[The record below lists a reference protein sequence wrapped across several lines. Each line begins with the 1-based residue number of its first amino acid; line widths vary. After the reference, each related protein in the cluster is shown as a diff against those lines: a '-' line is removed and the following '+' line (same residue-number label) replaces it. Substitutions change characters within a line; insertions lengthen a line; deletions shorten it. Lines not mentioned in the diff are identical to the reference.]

1 MFRKSL
7 SFFLPVFILPLF
19 VLGSLISLALLP
31 PTAVSQSNI
40 AGISNLDS
48 TPHSLSFTLNS
59 SNLTLNEDGFPTAVG
74 LDNHITQLGAP
85 NLPYF
90 HTAVAVPTGHE
101 LRLTVTESD
110 AKVQTVGYIPPVGQ
124 AVLPYDLLGTEM
136 SEQEAADLQTSG
148 MILEEDP
155 HIYGQDALYP
165 AALVE
170 HPAVQN
176 YSGAGI
182 ANVRLYPVRYNP
194 ATGELRHVPQLDVTI
209 EFVPVAS
216 VNIETTAVAQLPNLD
231 GLVLN
236 PAQAAPYQA
245 PTASRTDAQSLITL
259 PVGQTVLKIQVDE
272 DGLYQ
277 ISPADLVNAGFANPL
292 TRDTIQLMH
301 NGQSVAYQFI
311 DNNGNNLFDG
321 NDRIRFYGQAWQGPR
336 AQKFFITDNIY
347 WLWDGGTSSLI
358 GSAPSTTSATVITQ
372 TYTSENFEEDKI
384 FDFTR
389 MGSFQWLLSPNK
401 PDAWYWLALTTGPGD
416 SAARNIPTTITIT
429 HPVTTASSPTS
440 IVAEY
445 QTITRYNA
453 SNPLTHTIGFEF
465 NGQAFDNA
473 VFMAKRFNDNA
484 VYTSTHSLLQH
495 GTNNVLFRKYAD
507 NTGMPSR
514 VILNRITIDYWQ
526 HLIAINE
533 EKQFT
538 ASADGDSTFQVQG
551 FSVPASEVLVWDVTD
566 PYQPVQINGA
576 QVNSNV
582 LSFGQNHTAV
592 SRYLATT
599 LNNIRSVK
607 AISTYSVTDV
617 EPATGYANWVAI
629 TTPSYLTDTERL
641 AAHRAS
647 YSGLET
653 HVVLLE
659 DLFNQYAYGFQLPEA
674 TQTYMR
680 HAQQD
685 WSIAPQYLLLV
696 GDADVNPRLLEC
708 GHCLIAP
715 SSNFNFSKRNPE
727 QMPPFYTFNDAYQGL
742 IPTDHPY
749 AMLTDDNLYPSLA
762 VGRLSVETSDL
773 ADYPAM
779 GNHIVN
785 AVDKIILYEQNLL
798 EKYEWQRQM
807 LFLYDNADSGGNF
820 ELSQLQTIQSVP
832 LSFNPVLTGF
842 VAETSGPTNPPTDP
856 IAVAVR
862 NTMATET
869 ANGTTLVN
877 WRGHGSINFWGV
889 HMLTSSDII
898 QPGIGPYQNENL
910 PVVNISMD
918 CLDGYFALPGFNSI
932 SEQLLRMPDG
942 YGVAAHW
949 SSTGLGLLSDHSVL
963 ATGFYQ
969 GLFEQNH
976 NTIGDAINYSK
987 ARYISLGR
995 DPIEIYSF
1003 LLQGDPAMQLFRP
1016 ELNLELT
1023 ANPINLGVNQNTT
1036 AVVTLEN
1043 DWVYPYRPTITAVVP
1058 DGLDFITYTSNVP
1071 LTLTQEVLSGD
1082 VHLTFEL
1089 HDTVQEGENATV
1101 ELQLLT
1107 TALGNYEVT
1116 AQSNG
1121 EEINLTPGQ
1130 LARAVTIEVEPLEA
1144 DFSSSSP
1151 DTVGQTTQFNNLST
1165 GAISYE
1171 WDFGDGVGMSTAVN
1185 PTYTYSLTG
1194 TYDVTLIAN
1203 DGTITA
1209 SVTYPVEIVPVGV
1222 LTPSAA
1228 FTHTAP
1234 NTIGEVTTFTNL
1246 TEDGVNYEWDFGD
1259 GSDIVTATNPVHI
1272 YTTAGV
1278 YQVTLTAYNGSLTD
1292 TATHPITITAP
1303 IAAFSSN
1310 SPQGVGQPT
1319 EFTNLS
1325 TDATSYAWDFGD
1337 DSDIVTA
1344 TNPVHIYDAVG
1355 VYTVTLTAYA
1365 AEVSDT
1371 AVQTVTILN
1380 APIPAFIMTNPTTVG
1395 VPTYFTNQSSNATNY
1410 LWDFGD
1416 NSTSTDENP
1425 VYTYDTAGTY
1435 TVTLQATLDIFTAT
1449 VSQQLVVSEIG
1460 QVQPTA
1466 NFSSNSPHPLG
1477 TPTQFTNLSVNA
1489 LSYTWNFGDG
1499 SATSTAVN
1507 PTHTYSQVGTYLV
1520 TLVATN
1526 GSLEHIVNH
1535 QVTITAGSF
1544 DHNLYLPIINK
1555 R

>member
-1 MFRKSL
+1 MFRKPL
-7 SFFLPVFILPLF
+7 SFFLPVFIFPLF
-19 VLGSLISLALLP
+19 LLGSLIFLAVVP
-31 PTAVSQSNI
+31 PTAVSQSNVT
-40 AGISNLDS
+40 GLTNLDS
-48 TPHSLSFTLNS
+48 TPLSLSFTLNS
-59 SNLTLNEDGFPTAVG
+59 TDLTLDEDGYPTAVG
-74 LDNHITQLGAP
+74 LANSITQLGAP
-85 NLPYF
+85 ALPYF
-90 HTAVAVPTGHE
+90 HTAVAVPSGHE

-110 AKVQTVGYIPPVGQ
+110 PRVQTVGYIPPVGQ
-124 AVLPYDLLGTEM
+124 AVLPYELLGMEM
-136 SEQEAADLQTSG
+136 TEQEAADLQTSG

-155 HIYGQDALYP
+155 RIYGQDALYP
-165 AALVE
+165 AEVVE
-170 HPAVQN
+170 YTAVQN
-176 YSGAGI
+176 YRGAGI

-194 ATGELRHVPQLDVTI
+194 TTGELRHIPQLHVTI

-216 VNIETTAVAQLPNLD
+216 VNTITTAVAPLPSLD

-245 PTASRTDAQSLITL
+245 PTASRTNAQSLVTL

-272 DGLYQ
+272 DGLYE

-292 TRDTIQLMH
+292 TRDTIQFMH

-311 DNNGNNLFDG
+311 DSNGNNLFDG
-321 NDRIRFYGQAWQGPR
+321 NDRLRFYGQAWQGSR

-347 WLWDGGTSSLI
+347 WLWDGGTPSLI
-358 GSAPSTTSATVITQ
+358 GSAPSTTPAPVITQ
-372 TYTSENFEEDKI
+372 TYTSETFEEDVI

-389 MGSFQWLLSPNK
+389 MGNFQWNLSPNE
-401 PDAWYWLALTTGPGD
+401 PDAWYWLAIATGPGD
-416 SAARNIPTTITIT
+416 SAARNVPTTVTLT
-429 HPVTTASSPTS
+429 HPVNTASSPAT

-445 QTITRYNA
+445 QSITRYNA
-453 SNPLTHTIGFEF
+453 TNPLTHTIGFEF
-465 NGQAFDNA
+465 NGQAFADA
-473 VFMAKRFNDNA
+473 AFMAKRFNGNG
-484 VYTSTHSLLQH
+484 VYSPTHSLLQH

-507 NTGMPSR
+507 NTGLPSR
-514 VILNRITIDYWQ
+514 VILNRITVDYWQ
-526 HLIAINE
+526 HLIAINQ
-533 EKQFT
+533 EKHFA
-538 ASADGDSTFQVQG
+538 ASVDGNSTFQVQG
-551 FSVPASEVLVWDVTD
+551 FTVPANQALVWDVTN
-566 PYQPVQINGA
+566 PYQPRRITGA

-599 LNNIRSVK
+599 LGNIRPVK
-607 AISTYSVTDV
+607 AISTYSVTDA
-617 EPATGYANWVAI
+617 EPATGYADWVAI
-629 TTPSYLTDTERL
+629 TTPSYLTDTARL

-659 DLFNQYAYGFQLPEA
+659 DLFNQYAYGFQLPHA

-685 WSIAPQYLLLV
+685 WSIPPQYLLLV

-715 SSNFNFSKRNPE
+715 SGNYNFSKRNPE
-727 QMPPFYTFNDAYQGL
+727 QMPPFYSFGDNYQGL

-749 AMLTDDNLYPSLA
+749 AMLTDDNLYPTLA
-762 VGRLSVETSDL
+762 VGRLSVETPDM

-785 AVDKIILYEQNLL
+785 VVDKIIQYEQNLL
-798 EKYEWQRQM
+798 DKHEWQRQM
-807 LFLYDNADSGGNF
+807 LFLYDDTDSGGNF
-820 ELSQLQTIQSVP
+820 KASQIQTIQDVP

-842 VAETSGPTNPPTDP
+842 TGPPASTADP
-856 IAVAVR
+856 IAAVVR
-862 NTMATET
+862 ATMASET

-877 WRGHGSINFWGV
+877 WRGHGSVNNWGV
-889 HMLTSSDII
+889 HMLTAADIVA
-898 QPGIGPYQNENL
+898 PGVGPYQNLGL

-918 CLDGYFALPGFNSI
+918 CLDGYFALPGFNAI

-963 ATGFYQ
+963 AAGFYQ

-1016 ELNLELT
+1016 ELSLDLT
-1023 ANPINLGVNQNTT
+1023 ASPTNLGVNQNTT

-1043 DWVYPYRPTITAVVP
+1043 DWIYPYRPTITTVVP

-1071 LTLTQEVLSGD
+1071 LTLTQEVLGGD
-1082 VHLTFEL
+1082 LHLTLEL
-1089 HDTVQEGENATV
+1089 HETVQEGESAIL
-1101 ELQLLT
+1101 ELTLLT
-1107 TALGNYEVT
+1107 TALGSYEVT
-1116 AQSNG
+1116 AQSSG

-1130 LARAVTIEVEPLEA
+1130 LAQAVTIQVEPLEA

-1151 DTVGQTTQFNNLST
+1151 DTVGQPTQFTNLST
-1165 GAISYE
+1165 GAVSYE
-1171 WDFGDGVGMSTAVN
+1171 WDFGDGLGSSTAVN
-1185 PTYTYSLTG
+1185 PTYTYNATG
-1194 TYDVTLIAN
+1194 IYDVTLIAS
-1203 DGTITA
+1203 DGVITA

-1228 FTHTAP
+1228 FSHTAP
-1234 NTIGEVTTFTNL
+1234 NTIGEVTQFTNL

-1259 GSDIVTATNPVHI
+1259 GTALNTAVSPTHI

-1278 YQVTLTAYNGSLTD
+1278 YQVTLTAYNGDLTD
-1292 TATHPITITAP
+1292 IATHPVTITAP

-1337 DSDIVTA
+1337 ESAIVTA
-1344 TNPVHIYDAVG
+1344 TNPVHIYNAVG

-1395 VPTYFTNQSSNATNY
+1395 APTYFTNQSVNAASY

-1416 NSTSTDENP
+1416 NSTPSTAEHP
-1425 VYTYDTAGTY
+1425 VHIYNTAGTY
-1435 TVTLQATLDIFTAT
+1435 TVTLLAMLDIFTAT
-1449 VSQQLVVSEIG
+1449 VSQQLVVSEVG

-1466 NFSSNSPHPLG
+1466 DFSSNSPHGLG
-1477 TPTQFTNLSVNA
+1477 TPTQFTNRSVNA

-1499 SATSTAVN
+1499 SPTSTAVN
-1507 PTHTYSQVGTYLV
+1507 PTHTYGQMGTYLV
-1520 TLVATN
+1520 TLVASN
-1526 GSLEHIVNH
+1526 GSLEHVVNH
-1535 QVTITAGSF
+1535 QIIITTGSF
-1544 DHNLYLPIINK
+1544 DHNVYLPVINK